1 MAKKSAP
8 FGTWKSPITTDMVAS
23 GGVKLSGVIFDG
35 DDLYWLEGR
44 AAEGGRQV
52 IVHRSADGDSVRDV
66 LPKEFN
72 ARTTVHEYGG
82 GAFAVSKGT
91 IVLPISPINACT
103 KSSMAVPQ

>member
-1 MAKKSAP
+1 MAKKIAP

-23 GGVKLSGVIFDG
+23 GGVKLGGVVFDG

-44 AAEGGRQV
+44 ASEGGRQV
-52 IVHRSADGDSVRDV
+52 IVKAGADGSVNDA

-82 GAFAVSKGT
+82 GSFAVANGT
-91 IVLPISPINACT
+91 IVFANFADQRVY
-103 KSSMAVPQ
+103 K